1 MVIWVERLLKG
12 CYVDIWTMAG
22 ADPVRT
28 WIVPSLSYDW
38 EILVP
43 VVLKVLKSTSYM
55 IHSDIRGCC

>member
-55 IHSDIRGCC
+55 IH